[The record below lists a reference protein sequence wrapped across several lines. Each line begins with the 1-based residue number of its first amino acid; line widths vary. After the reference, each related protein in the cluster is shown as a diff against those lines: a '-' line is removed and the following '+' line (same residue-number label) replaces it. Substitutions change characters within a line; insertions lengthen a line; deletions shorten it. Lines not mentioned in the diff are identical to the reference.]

1 MKLLIFSAQRKIIRF
16 TIDKRKIIYFD
27 EVWKNGIQIYPLD
40 KLLVKRMTISRKPTV
55 SAMGLLIIEANQGK
69 NLEEYE
75 SCKSEESLADM
86 IRKEALSKGLVE
98 VVK

>member
-75 SCKSEESLADM
+75 ACKSEESLADM